1 MTYGAIDLH
10 ARYSQVR
17 VIDGEGRVL
26 RDQKIVTNRDRLVAV
41 FAPYRPDPDS
51 ARKQHGE

>member
-41 FAPYRPDPDS
+41 FAPYGPIPDS